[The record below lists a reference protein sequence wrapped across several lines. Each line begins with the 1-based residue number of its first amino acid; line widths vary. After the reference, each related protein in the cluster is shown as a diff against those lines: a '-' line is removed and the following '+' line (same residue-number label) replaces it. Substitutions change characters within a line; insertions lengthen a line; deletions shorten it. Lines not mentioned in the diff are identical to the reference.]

1 MAAMTAMPPKP
12 ARSALAGL
20 AALLLCAT
28 GSAARADVQVILD
41 QARVIRLP
49 PRATTVVIGNPAI
62 ADVTI
67 QKSGVGIVT
76 GKTYGMTNLIVLDPA
91 GDMISEEQVI
101 VKPAEDAIVTV
112 QRGLDRESLA
122 CTPLCER
129 TVKLGDAAANFDAV
143 TGQASARSGLA
154 TTGSK

>member
-1 MAAMTAMPPKP
+1 MTAVTAMTVQSTRNM
-12 ARSALAGL
+12 LVGV
-20 AALLLCAT
+20 AALIACVT
-28 GSAARADVQVILD
+28 SSAAWADVQVILD

-49 PRATTVVIGNPAI
+49 ARATTVVIGNPAI

-101 VKPAEDAIVTV
+101 VKPAEDAIITV

-143 TGQASARSGLA
+143 TGQASARSGMA
-154 TTGSK
+154 TGGTK

>member
-1 MAAMTAMPPKP
+1 VTLTTVTTTRLMVMAV
-12 ARSALAGL
+12 ALVAASLWAG
-20 AALLLCAT
+20 
-28 GSAARADVQVILD
+28 AARAELQVVLD
-41 QARVIRLP
+41 QAKVIRLP
-49 PRATTVVIGNPAI
+49 ASASTVVIGNPAI

-67 QKSGVGIVT
+67 QKSGIGIVT
-76 GKTYGMTNLIVLDPA
+76 GKTYGMTNLIVLDGR

-101 VKPAEDAIVTV
+101 VKPADDAIVTV

-143 TGQASARSGLA
+143 TGQVNARSGLA
-154 TTGSK
+154 TSGSK